1 MSAPPSPKVQSLGRL
16 LVMQLH
22 MVLRTFKLHE
32 PTNQA
37 LLIASENLRDTIN
50 TLWAAVG
57 GAVRLQL
64 VDGVA
69 YLNDT
74 RLRLDAT
81 LESHIQF
88 LQAELA
94 RRELGGV
101 AFARPVDAEALRR
114 FIQLLTREV
123 STAEDVRALRESL
136 EQFKEL
142 AMELL
147 EPQFFVDEEVAV
159 DDEVKVD
166 RRTFALQAY
175 AKAIVAIREG
185 VRQVRDAEAPSSSLS
200 TVRIVQDL
208 VDIGS
213 ERVNF
218 LLKLS
223 AIKTADDYAYTH
235 AANTCVLS
243 LVLGRALGVSRLE
256 LVDLGLAGLYANIG
270 FATLPPELLDRER
283 ALTAS
288 ERKEIHLA
296 MLRQVRSIFQ
306 GTRLTD
312 SLMRRVVVAYEHHLP
327 YRDPEHGS
335 VNPLHPF
342 SRIVAVA
349 GAFDALTTRRP
360 WRDGYP
366 ADEALEVLRKE
377 AGRRFDPLVVR
388 LLVNLM
394 GLYPLGALVEL
405 ESGEV
410 AVVYHSSH
418 DPASRD
424 RPWVKLLRTSDGAPV
439 KKTVIRNLAQESGEG
454 GRIQRLL
461 KAQEIHGVDPGMFTL
476 N

>member
-1 MSAPPSPKVQSLGRL
+1 MSASPSPKVQSLGRL

-88 LQAELA
+88 LQQELS
-94 RRELGGV
+94 RRELGGI
-101 AFARPVDAEALRR
+101 AFARPVDAEALRH

-123 STAEDVRALRESL
+123 STSEDVRALREAL
-136 EQFKEL
+136 QQFKEL

-147 EPQFFVDEEVAV
+147 DPRVFVDEEGS

-175 AKAIVAIREG
+175 AKAIVAMREG
-185 VRQVRDAEAPSSSLS
+185 VRQVRDAEAPTSNLS
-200 TVRIVQDL
+200 TTRIVQDL

-223 AIKTADDYAYTH
+223 AIKSADDYAYTH
-235 AANTCVLS
+235 AANTCILS
-243 LVLGRALGVSRLE
+243 LVLGRALGVSRLD
-256 LVDLGLAGLYANIG
+256 LVDLGLAGLFADIG

-283 ALTAS
+283 ALTAT
-288 ERKEIHLA
+288 ERQEVQTA

-312 SLMRRVVVAYEHHLP
+312 ALMRRVVVAYEHHLP
-327 YRDPEHGS
+327 YRDPEHGN

-349 GAFDALTTRRP
+349 DAFDALTTRRP

-366 ADEALEVLRKE
+366 ADEALEILRQE
-377 AGRRFDPLVVR
+377 SGRRFDPLVVR

-405 ESGEV
+405 ASGEIG
-410 AVVYHSSH
+410 VVYHSSH
-418 DPASRD
+418 DPAFRD
-424 RPWVKLLRTSDGAPV
+424 RPWVKLLRTAEGSTV
-439 KKTVIRNLAQESGEG
+439 KKTVLRNLAQESGDG
-454 GRIQRLL
+454 GRILRIL
-461 KAQEIHGVDPGMFTL
+461 KAQEISGVDPGMFTM

>member
-1 MSAPPSPKVQSLGRL
+1 MNQTPSPKIQSLGRL

-50 TLWAAVG
+50 TLWAAIG
-57 GAVRLQL
+57 GSVRLQL

-69 YLNDT
+69 YLNDV

-81 LESHIQF
+81 LESHVQF

-94 RRELGGV
+94 RRELGGI
-101 AFARPVDAEALRR
+101 AFARPVDAEALRN

-123 STAEDVRALRESL
+123 SSAEDVKALRAAL
-136 EQFKEL
+136 QQFKDL

-147 EPQFFVDEEVAV
+147 DPKVFVDEEVV
-159 DDEVKVD
+159 DEEVKVD

-175 AKAIVAIREG
+175 AKAIVAMREG
-185 VRQVRDAEAPSSSLS
+185 VRQVLDAGAPSTSLS
-200 TVRIVQDL
+200 TTRIVQDL
-208 VDIGS
+208 VDIGR

-223 AIKTADDYAYTH
+223 AIKSADEYAYTH
-235 AANTCVLS
+235 AANTCILS

-256 LVDLGLAGLYANIG
+256 LVDLGLAGLFADIG
-270 FATLPPELLDRER
+270 FATLPAELLDRER

-288 ERKEIHLA
+288 ERKEVQAA
-296 MLRQVRSIFQ
+296 MLRQVRNIFA

-312 SLMRRVVVAYEHHLP
+312 SLMRRVIVAYEHHLP
-327 YRDPEHGS
+327 YRDPEHGN

-342 SRIVAVA
+342 SRIVAA
-349 GAFDALTTRRP
+349 ADAFDALTTRRP

-366 ADEALEVLRKE
+366 ADEALDVLRQE

-388 LLVNLM
+388 VLVNLM

-405 ESGEV
+405 GTGEV

-418 DPASRD
+418 DPADRD
-424 RPWVKLLRTSDGAPV
+424 RPWVKLLRAPDGTPIR
-439 KKTVIRNLAQESGEG
+439 KTVIRNLAREPGEG
-454 GRIQRLL
+454 GRIRRVMRS
-461 KAQEIHGVDPGMFTL
+461 QELHGVDPGMFTMI
-476 N
+476 